1 MSNRVY
7 NLINGNDM
15 KIKNVFEL
23 MLIFLLTVG
32 ISSCIK
38 DDNNERDKIEIVT
51 IHVSS
56 ETKFMEFVDETPVE
70 CMIVTVS
77 NEQSYLPLGWI
88 NGFKYEKGYEYSLK
102 VKKITPAQPL
112 QDAPRDL
119 YLLIEVLSKV
129 KL

>member
-56 ETKFMEFVDETPVE
+56 ETKFMKFVDETPVE

-88 NGFKYEKGYEYSLK
+88 NGFKYEKGYEYSLE

>member
-1 MSNRVY
+1 
-7 NLINGNDM
+7 M

-23 MLIFLLTVG
+23 ILIFLLIVG

-51 IHVSS
+51 IHISS
-56 ETKFMEFVDETPVE
+56 ETKFMKFMDETPVE

-88 NGFKYEKGYEYSLK
+88 SGFKYEKGYEYSLK
-102 VKKITPAQPL
+102 VIKTTPAHPL
-112 QDAPRDL
+112 QDAPKDL
-119 YLLIEVLSKV
+119 YLLIEVLSKEKV
-129 KL
+129 

>member
-56 ETKFMEFVDETPVE
+56 ETNFMKFVDETPVE

>member
-38 DDNNERDKIEIVT
+38 DDNNERY
-51 IHVSS
+51 
-56 ETKFMEFVDETPVE
+56 
-70 CMIVTVS
+70 
-77 NEQSYLPLGWI
+77 N
-88 NGFKYEKGYEYSLK
+88 
-102 VKKITPAQPL
+102 
-112 QDAPRDL
+112 
-119 YLLIEVLSKV
+119 
-129 KL
+129 

>member
-1 MSNRVY
+1 
-7 NLINGNDM
+7 M

-51 IHVSS
+51 MHVSS
-56 ETKFMEFVDETPVE
+56 ETKFMKFVDETPVE

-102 VKKITPAQPL
+102 VKKITPAQPS
-112 QDAPRDL
+112 QDAPRDF
-119 YLLIEVLSKV
+119 YLLIEVLSKEKV
-129 KL
+129 

>member
-1 MSNRVY
+1 MLNRVY

-32 ISSCIK
+32 ILSCIK

-56 ETKFMEFVDETPVE
+56 ETKFMKFVDETPVE

-112 QDAPRDL
+112 QDAPRDF
-119 YLLIEVLSKV
+119 YLLIEVLSKEKV
-129 KL
+129 